1 MLNQS
6 TQAKVANS
14 TASRLRHGPRRR
26 MTSVLKSPI
35 TDSARALTMH
45 REILAAIAV
54 VHKARE
60 RIAAARV
67 DRLFQRVEDEVRAH
81 RGGHPPADDAPRE
94 HIDDEGD
101 IDEPGPGRHV
111 GEVRH
116 PQLSRSRGRELL
128 IDEIGRSRGRHPGA
142 PADGAGQ
149 APRAHQPA
157 HRAARHVK
165 ALAPQRLPD
174 LPWAVHLER
183 LVPAPLDLR
192 LRGVITL
199 RPRGATCGI
208 EPAHAMAMICRGGD
222 PHHRADRL
230 DPIRVPVIVD
240 ESDGHLPRRS
250 SSAWAKYAD
259 AFRKIS
265 LVRFSSRFSR
275 SNSFRRCRSSV
286 VSPARW
292 PRSRSAWRT
301 HLRRVS
307 AVQPNLLA
315 IEPIA
320 AHWDGYSGPSPA
332 PDGLRA
338 LELQGNTDSVVP
350 WAYPLREFALP
361 ESRYGSVVQ
370 IRRQPSLR
378 HNVAMLSSP
387 RSASST
393 IRIFSSAEKP
403 PAGLPPDV
411 RHDLLWR
418 GFLAYRTPPPQARQ
432 WLVLSGPHWSNLAE
446 SEHG

>member
-1 MLNQS
+1 MRRPLELG
-6 TQAKVANS
+6 
-14 TASRLRHGPRRR
+14 LR
-26 MTSVLKSPI
+26 
-35 TDSARALTMH
+35 
-45 REILAAIAV
+45 AAIAV
-54 VHKARE
+54 VHKARA

-67 DRLFQRVEDEVRAH
+67 DRLFQRVEDEGGAQ
-81 RGGHPPADDAPRE
+81 RGGHPPADDAPRA

-101 IDEPGPGRHV
+101 LDEPGPGRHV

-116 PQLSRSRGRELL
+116 PQLMRSRGRKLP
-128 IDEIGRSRGRHPGA
+128 IDEIGRSRSVDRPRGRHPGA

-165 ALAPQRLPD
+165 ALAPQLLPD
-174 LPWAVHLER
+174 LSWAVHLEL
-183 LVPAPLDLR
+183 LVPDSLDLR
-192 LRGVITL
+192 LQGVITL

-208 EPAHAMAMICRGGD
+208 EPAHAMAVICRRGD

-240 ESDGHLPRRS
+240 ESDGRLPRRS

-259 AFRKIS
+259 TFRKIS

-320 AHWDGYSGPSPA
+320 AHWDGYSGPCSCTRRIARSRTSGEYRLGRAMGVSSQGIRP
-332 PDGLRA
+332 PRKPVRFRRRWLSGSSA
-338 LELQGNTDSVVP
+338 LESCEWLMSTFRCAANGAARSWISPIQVPARDSGRSRSRSGRRRRPATPQPNGDSTGWHASCRMKVSQGRAAV
-350 WAYPLREFALP
+350 
-361 ESRYGSVVQ
+361 
-370 IRRQPSLR
+370 
-378 HNVAMLSSP
+378 
-387 RSASST
+387 
-393 IRIFSSAEKP
+393 
-403 PAGLPPDV
+403 
-411 RHDLLWR
+411 
-418 GFLAYRTPPPQARQ
+418 
-432 WLVLSGPHWSNLAE
+432 
-446 SEHG
+446 